1 MVHSLPLLRGHEVR
15 LKSNYRFYPSLTYG
29 NSGLWVVLPAYMTAV
44 FGSDLVQAL
53 DVASGAADEKEE

>member
-1 MVHSLPLLRGHEVR
+1 
-15 LKSNYRFYPSLTYG
+15 
-29 NSGLWVVLPAYMTAV
+29 MTAV